1 MNKELNRQIAPEY
14 HQITKINIPTDECG
28 FLANKM
34 PYHVLSGGSQ
44 EIVVV
49 ELMFNAGVIHSN
61 QLLVASTA
69 NTMLVSGTRHHTAQ
83 QIADT
88 FDFYG
93 AELRTDSNFDHA
105 AISLFC
111 LNKYLDKLLPLLCE
125 LIEECVYPET
135 ELKTVLT
142 DRKHKFIV
150 NQTKTAVLA
159 NNAMHQM
166 VYGAHPYGR
175 HAELIDYDRVTSK
188 ILQDFHAPHY
198 CAANCRLMVAGYV
211 TDQVMQAIE
220 ATIGKIKIGAK
231 CSLNEFPFEP
241 IAGDKTQIIKREEAV
256 QSSLR
261 MGLRTIKMD
270 HPDYHKLNM
279 LTMVLG
285 GYFGSRLMTN
295 IRKEKGYT
303 YGIYSRLQPQA
314 QSGLLCV
321 YGDIKSGHS
330 LQVANEVRK
339 EMQKLK
345 DEPISDTEMAL
356 VRNYMMGELLQIFD
370 GPFNSFEAVSRA
382 VDLCSGID
390 YFDEEQATILNTQPA
405 DLQAIAN
412 KYFDLDNMVT
422 AIAGNE

>member
-1 MNKELNRQIAPEY
+1 MNKELNRQKAPAY
-14 HQITKINIPTDECG
+14 HQITKINLPTDECG
-28 FLANKM
+28 LLANKV
-34 PYHVLSGGSQ
+34 PYHILSGGSQ

-49 ELMFNAGVIHSN
+49 ELTFNAGIIYSN
-61 QLLVASTA
+61 QRLVASMA

-83 QIADT
+83 QIVDT

-93 AELRTDSNFDHA
+93 ADLRTDGNFDHA
-105 AISLFC
+105 IISLFC
-111 LNKYLDKLLPLLCE
+111 LNKYLDKLLPLFCE
-125 LIEECVYPET
+125 VIEESVYPET
-135 ELKTVLT
+135 ELNTIIA
-142 DRKHKFIV
+142 DRKHTFIV

-159 NNAMHQM
+159 NNAMHKM
-166 VYGAHPYGR
+166 VFGSHPYGNR
-175 HAELIDYDRVTSK
+175 AELADYDRVTSE
-188 ILQDFHAPHY
+188 ILQKFHDAHY

-211 TDQVMQAIE
+211 TSQVMQTIE
-220 ATIGKIKIGAK
+220 STIGQLKIGKKISPKEYPFAPIG
-231 CSLNEFPFEP
+231 NE
-241 IAGDKTQIIKREEAV
+241 KLQIIKKEDAV

-261 MGLRTIKMD
+261 MGMRTIKMN

-303 YGIYSRLQPQA
+303 YGIYSRLNPQA
-314 QSGLLCV
+314 QGGLLCI

-330 LQVANEVRK
+330 QQVADEVRK

-345 DEPISDTEMAL
+345 DEPISEAEMAL

-370 GPFNSFEAVSRA
+370 GPFNCCEAISKA
-382 VDLCSGID
+382 IDLSTGIN
-390 YFDEEQATILNTQPA
+390 YFDVEQATILNAQPS
-405 DLQAIAN
+405 DLQEIAN